1 LLHHVGYT
9 RLGSTEWGPALLSVF
24 RLIAAIAMAGA
35 MLAHA
40 AFAAPQAYGSQPLV
54 RLANGRPGVMVAVN
68 GYGPFPF
75 LVDSATSHTI
85 LSPALR
91 DKLKIPATAGPSFSV
106 VTAAG
111 SVQSQFH
118 VVDEI
123 ATAGVIV
130 ERVNAIVVDLP
141 PSLGAVGI
149 VGADFLWHFT
159 VDLDFQARTMTL
171 YPEKT
176 IVQPTGFRRIDGIVN
191 SAGFI
196 VVPGRADNVATSFVY
211 DSGAVLTVAN
221 AALARQ
227 TMRYPKIIA
236 RNIESK
242 VVDAAMNRS
251 GAESMNFRRL
261 TLGPATWLDRRVLVA
276 HMRVFEQ
283 VGLDDTPTIF
293 IGDDVMGGRRI
304 ILDYGN
310 AALYLAP

>member
-1 LLHHVGYT
+1 
-9 RLGSTEWGPALLSVF
+9 LLSVWKIF
-24 RLIAAIAMAGA
+24 AAIAFTSA
-35 MLAHA
+35 MYVHA
-40 AFAAPQAYGSQPLV
+40 AQAAPEAYGSQPLV
-54 RLANGRPGVMVAVN
+54 RLANGRPGVMVAIN

-91 DKLKIPATAGPSFSV
+91 DRLKIPATAGPSFSV

-111 SVQSQFH
+111 SVQSHFH

-130 ERVNAIVVDLP
+130 ERLNAIVVDLP
-141 PSLGAVGI
+141 ASLGAAGI
-149 VGADFLWHFT
+149 LGADFLWHFT
-159 VDLDFQARTMTL
+159 VDLNFPKRTMTL

-176 IVQPTGFRRIDGIVN
+176 IVQPPGFRRIDGVLN

-196 VVPGRADNVATSFVY
+196 VVPGRADNIATAFVY

-227 TMRYPKIIA
+227 TMRSPKVVA

-242 VVDAAMNRS
+242 VVDAAMKRS
-251 GAESMNFRRL
+251 VAESMGFRRL
-261 TLGPATWLDRRVLVA
+261 TLGPASWRDQHVLIA

-283 VGLDDTPTIF
+283 IGLDDRPTMF
-293 IGDDVMGGRRI
+293 IGDDLIGGRRI

>member
-1 LLHHVGYT
+1 MLRFRNMIVIV
-9 RLGSTEWGPALLSVF
+9 AL
-24 RLIAAIAMAGA
+24 AAA
-35 MLAHA
+35 MLIHGA
-40 AFAAPQAYGSQPLV
+40 AAAPQAYGSQPLV

-85 LSPALR
+85 LTPALR
-91 DKLKIPATAGPSFSV
+91 DRLKIPATSGPSFAV

-111 SVQSQFH
+111 SVQSHFH

-141 PSLGAVGI
+141 ESLGAMGI
-149 VGADFLWHFT
+149 LGADFLWNFT
-159 VDLDFQARTMTL
+159 VDLDFPKRTITL

-176 IVQPTGFRRIDGIVN
+176 VIQPAGFRRIGGTLN

-227 TMRYPKIIA
+227 MMRHPKVIA

-242 VVDAAMNRS
+242 VLDAAMNR
-251 GAESMNFRRL
+251 GIAESINLRRL
-261 TLGPATWLDRRVLVA
+261 RLGPANWLDQRVLVA

-283 VGLDDTPTIF
+283 IGLDDTPTIF
-293 IGDDVMGGRRI
+293 IGDDVMGGRRV

>member
-1 LLHHVGYT
+1 MPRFLKMFAAV
-9 RLGSTEWGPALLSVF
+9 AL
-24 RLIAAIAMAGA
+24 AAAA
-35 MLAHA
+35 LAHA
-40 AFAAPQAYGSQPLV
+40 AIAAPQPYGSQPLV
-54 RLANGRPGVMVAVN
+54 RLAEGRPGVMVAVN
-68 GYGPFPF
+68 GHGPFPF

-85 LSPALR
+85 LTPALR
-91 DKLKIPATAGPSFSV
+91 DRLKIPATNGPSFSV

-111 SVQSQFH
+111 SVQSHFH

-141 PSLGAVGI
+141 ESLGAMGI
-149 VGADFLWHFT
+149 LGADFLWNFT
-159 VDLDFQARTMTL
+159 VDLDFPKRTITL
-171 YPEKT
+171 YPDKS
-176 IVQPTGFRRIDGIVN
+176 VVHPAGFRRIDGTVN

-196 VVPGRADNVATSFVY
+196 VVPGRADNIATSFVY
-211 DSGAVLTVAN
+211 DSGAVLTVGN

-227 TMRYPKIIA
+227 TMRHPKVIA

-242 VVDAAMNRS
+242 VLDAAMNR
-251 GAESMNFRRL
+251 GIAESISFRRVR
-261 TLGPATWLDRRVLVA
+261 LGPANWVDQRVLVA

-283 VGLDDTPTIF
+283 IGLDDTPTIF

-310 AALYLAP
+310 GALYLAP

>member
-1 LLHHVGYT
+1 MT
-9 RLGSTEWGPALLSVF
+9 
-24 RLIAAIAMAGA
+24 AIALAGA
-35 MLAHA
+35 MLTSA
-40 AFAAPQAYGSQPLV
+40 ASAAPQAYGSQPLV

-91 DKLKIPATAGPSFSV
+91 ERLKIPSTAGPSFSV

-111 SVQSQFH
+111 SVQSHFH
-118 VVDEI
+118 LVDEI

-141 PSLGAVGI
+141 PSLGAMGI
-149 VGADFLWHFT
+149 LGADFLWHFT
-159 VDLDFQARTMTL
+159 VDLDFTARTMTL

-176 IVQPTGFRRIDGIVN
+176 IVQPAGFRRIDGVVN

-227 TMRYPKIIA
+227 TTRGPKIVA

-261 TLGPATWLDRRVLVA
+261 TLGPANWRDQRVLVA